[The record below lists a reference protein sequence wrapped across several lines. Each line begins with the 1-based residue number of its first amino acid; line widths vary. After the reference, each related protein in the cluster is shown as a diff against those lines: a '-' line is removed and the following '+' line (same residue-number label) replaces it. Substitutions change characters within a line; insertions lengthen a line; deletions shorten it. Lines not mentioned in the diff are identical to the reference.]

1 MNRFLAKRNAALA
14 ALGLACLCPSPAW
27 ACAACYGQSDSP
39 LALGM
44 NWGIFSLMGIAVAM
58 LGGISAF
65 FVFLARRAAAQPP
78 PPGPDYDP
86 LLASDS
92 FSITN

>member
-1 MNRFLAKRNAALA
+1 MKRSLAIGNVTLV
-14 ALGLACLCPSPAW
+14 ALGFTCLGPSTAW

-39 LALGM
+39 LAQGM

-58 LGGISAF
+58 LGGISTF

-86 LLASDS
+86 PLANDS
-92 FSITN
+92 ISYTD